1 MMNELK
7 QLLRNIGLS
16 EKEAITYLENLRIG
30 TNPASIIAKHSNINR
45 GTTYTILESLSKKG
59 LVHQIEKNKIRYYT
73 AAEPKHLMHYID
85 LKRRDLSYHKKEL
98 HELLEV
104 FSELKHP
111 YHTKPRFKSY
121 SGKVGRITIY
131 NEIITEKSINI
142 WSISSNNPNEFFTRF
157 APHFIKQERVIR
169 ISNNDGNSI
178 ENYHVKTIQD
188 LKQIQHFIP
197 FEFIGSERVFIT
209 PSQETFSL
217 EIISAEVA
225 HLFNEKFDKL
235 WSI

>member
-1 MMNELK
+1 MTDELK

-30 TNPASIIAKHSNINR
+30 TNPASIIAKNSNLNR

-73 AAEPKHLMHYID
+73 AAEPKQLMQYID

-104 FSELKHP
+104 FSALKNP

-121 SGKVGRITIY
+121 SGNFGRQLIY
-131 NEIITEKSINI
+131 NEIITEKSIVI
-142 WSISSNNPNEFFTRF
+142 WSISSNNPHEFFTRF
-157 APHFIKQERVIR
+157 APYLLKQEREIR
-169 ISNNDGNSI
+169 ILNNDGKSI
-178 ENYHVKTIQD
+178 KSYYIKNLND
-188 LKQIQHFIP
+188 LKKVQNFIP
-197 FEFIGSERVFIT
+197 FELIGKDKVFIT
-209 PSQETFSL
+209 PSRESFSL
-217 EIISAEVA
+217 EIISTEIAE
-225 HLFNEKFDKL
+225 LFNQKFNKSWDK
-235 WSI
+235 